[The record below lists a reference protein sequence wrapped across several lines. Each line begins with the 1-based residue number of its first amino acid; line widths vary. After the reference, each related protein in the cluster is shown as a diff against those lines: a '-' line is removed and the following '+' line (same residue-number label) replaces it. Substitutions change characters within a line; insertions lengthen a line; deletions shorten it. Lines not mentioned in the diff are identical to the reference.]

1 MDTEKDFNE
10 MTGDVLEEKDLK
22 NLVEEEDIA
31 DDAIVP
37 VADTDDDT
45 TDPGLLLGK
54 LDEED
59 DDFKEVAD
67 YIFEQQGFYDR

>member
-22 NLVEEEDIA
+22 NLVEEEELGDDVIA
-31 DDAIVP
+31 P
-37 VADTDDDT
+37 LADVDDT
-45 TDPGLLLGK
+45 ADAGLILGK

-59 DDFKEVAD
+59 DDFED
-67 YIFEQQGFYDR
+67 DED

>member
-22 NLVEEEDIA
+22 NLVEEEELGDDVIA
-31 DDAIVP
+31 P
-37 VADTDDDT
+37 LADVDDT
-45 TDPGLLLGK
+45 ADAGLILGK